1 LTAEL
6 FILIIVK
13 IDIIKIGD
21 MMKNLMVD
29 LLVLLAVTACAGK
42 SHPSIQGQWSLVSYG
57 SPFNRTP
64 AAPNVDTF
72 IEFDAEG
79 RMTGNVGCN
88 GFGGGYTLDD
98 DTLEFDPVEATAMFC
113 EGPVG
118 EQELGTFRV
127 LQGVTTYVLDG
138 DKLTISSTDESSSI
152 VLERK

>member
-1 LTAEL
+1 MKKS
-6 FILIIVK
+6 V
-13 IDIIKIGD
+13 IG
-21 MMKNLMVD
+21 

-42 SHPSIQGQWSLVSYG
+42 PLPSIQGQWSLVSYG

-64 AAPNVDTF
+64 AVPNVDTY

-88 GFGGGYTLDD
+88 GFGGGYTLDE

-118 EQELGTFRV
+118 EQESGTFRV
-127 LQGVTTYVLDG
+127 LQGVTTYILDG
-138 DKLTISSTDESSSI
+138 DRLTISSADGNSSI
-152 VLERK
+152 LLERK